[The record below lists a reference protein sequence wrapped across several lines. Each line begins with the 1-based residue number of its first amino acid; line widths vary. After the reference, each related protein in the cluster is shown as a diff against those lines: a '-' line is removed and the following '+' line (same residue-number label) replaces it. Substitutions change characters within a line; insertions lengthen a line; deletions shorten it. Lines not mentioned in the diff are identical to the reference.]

1 MIPLELSTSTRP
13 SLVNAVS
20 ADDEAVEAVSLRS
33 LQRRLLRRVDH
44 YSHRQWGV
52 QDDDS
57 VIDSPET
64 IMTHGRLLQQDT
76 AESNCLW
83 CAKALVRRVAGGYCR
98 LQGPALRQEG
108 GGFSRCERILKHPQL
123 RQDSPQAPAVPSPGP
138 GRARTVAWRRLPG
151 RGGRRRGRDARRWR
165 HHDCSVGRSGRHSI
179 GPQCAESDDIVASV
193 YRFCRELSCQRKWA
207 RRRSRTWCGRPT
219 TRRGCGSAAAR
230 GAAGGQ
236 PVKAS
241 SPRPSLSRPTVPPHR
256 ASATT
261 TAETMGTTRWMRSE
275 CALDTVQLPW
285 LPVSPTSAHPTA
297 AHARGAAPAATCGR
311 GVHAWPRTTPPRQRP
326 TTPASP
332 RAAKTP
338 WAPLQGTHYV
348 RPHLPGPVLQRHRKD
363 SPVSSCKLQ
372 VVADIFYF
380 FRFLMLLSK
389 KYIQYH
395 SPIFFVGYASVKRRR
410 RK

>member
-138 GRARTVAWRRLPG
+138 GRARTVVWRRLPG

-165 HHDCSVGRSGRHSI
+165 HHDCSVGRSGRHST
-179 GPQCAESDDIVASV
+179 GPQCAESDDLVASV

-207 RRRSRTWCGRPT
+207 RRRSRTWCGRPKE
-219 TRRGCGSAAAR
+219 
-230 GAAGGQ
+230 GAC
-236 PVKAS
+236 P
-241 SPRPSLSRPTVPPHR
+241 L
-256 ASATT
+256 
-261 TAETMGTTRWMRSE
+261 
-275 CALDTVQLPW
+275 LDVD
-285 LPVSPTSAHPTA
+285 
-297 AHARGAAPAATCGR
+297 AAP
-311 GVHAWPRTTPPRQRP
+311 
-326 TTPASP
+326 
-332 RAAKTP
+332 RA
-338 WAPLQGTHYV
+338 
-348 RPHLPGPVLQRHRKD
+348 D
-363 SPVSSCKLQ
+363 S
-372 VVADIFYF
+372 
-380 FRFLMLLSK
+380 R
-389 KYIQYH
+389 
-395 SPIFFVGYASVKRRR
+395 
-410 RK
+410 

>member
-123 RQDSPQAPAVPSPGP
+123 R
-138 GRARTVAWRRLPG
+138 
-151 RGGRRRGRDARRWR
+151 
-165 HHDCSVGRSGRHSI
+165 
-179 GPQCAESDDIVASV
+179 
-193 YRFCRELSCQRKWA
+193 
-207 RRRSRTWCGRPT
+207 
-219 TRRGCGSAAAR
+219 
-230 GAAGGQ
+230 
-236 PVKAS
+236 
-241 SPRPSLSRPTVPPHR
+241 
-256 ASATT
+256 
-261 TAETMGTTRWMRSE
+261 
-275 CALDTVQLPW
+275 
-285 LPVSPTSAHPTA
+285 PVSYTHLTL
-297 AHARGAAPAATCGR
+297 
-311 GVHAWPRTTPPRQRP
+311 P
-326 TTPASP
+326 TTP
-332 RAAKTP
+332 
-338 WAPLQGTHYV
+338 YV
-348 RPHLPGPVLQRHRKD
+348 
-363 SPVSSCKLQ
+363 
-372 VVADIFYF
+372 
-380 FRFLMLLSK
+380 
-389 KYIQYH
+389 
-395 SPIFFVGYASVKRRR
+395 
-410 RK
+410 

>member
-1 MIPLELSTSTRP
+1 
-13 SLVNAVS
+13 
-20 ADDEAVEAVSLRS
+20 
-33 LQRRLLRRVDH
+33 
-44 YSHRQWGV
+44 
-52 QDDDS
+52 
-57 VIDSPET
+57 
-64 IMTHGRLLQQDT
+64 MTHGRLLQQDT

-138 GRARTVAWRRLPG
+138 GRARTVVWRRLPG

-179 GPQCAESDDIVASV
+179 GPQCAESDDLVASV

-275 CALDTVQLPW
+275 CTLDTVQLPW
-285 LPVSPTSAHPTA
+285 LPVSPTSAGLVVSCFLYP
-297 AHARGAAPAATCGR
+297 
-311 GVHAWPRTTPPRQRP
+311 
-326 TTPASP
+326 S
-332 RAAKTP
+332 
-338 WAPLQGTHYV
+338 
-348 RPHLPGPVLQRHRKD
+348 
-363 SPVSSCKLQ
+363 SSCCNDETRAR
-372 VVADIFYF
+372 VAQD
-380 FRFLMLLSK
+380 
-389 KYIQYH
+389 H
-395 SPIFFVGYASVKRRR
+395 RRR
-410 RK
+410 ELGCFCLGEESNASLFMMIMTRKNDANQGLLIEFLENFKFEFFY